1 MIKKIYVY
9 VFGKNVNREQVII
22 MLSLEGIFYEIEEN
36 EIWSFNYNI
45 MEGVISLSLVNPYT
59 AQRHEMKIEKIY
71 NIFFVHSTNKKEKE
85 KENPEYYPF
94 VEMSYIGAD
103 KIEFSMKKI
112 RLLKGYDLE
121 FNLVMELYTDKM
133 FIKAETIIIDGE
145 KYALP

>member
-85 KENPEYYPF
+85 SPEYYPF

-103 KIEFSMKKI
+103 TES
-112 RLLKGYDLE
+112 RGRCPE
-121 FNLVMELYTDKM
+121 
-133 FIKAETIIIDGE
+133 G
-145 KYALP
+145 

>member
-71 NIFFVHSTNKKEKE
+71 NIFFVHSTIKKKKKVQSIILSWRCHTLERTKSISNEK
-85 KENPEYYPF
+85 N
-94 VEMSYIGAD
+94 
-103 KIEFSMKKI
+103 
-112 RLLKGYDLE
+112 
-121 FNLVMELYTDKM
+121 
-133 FIKAETIIIDGE
+133 
-145 KYALP
+145 

>member
-1 MIKKIYVY
+1 MV
-9 VFGKNVNREQVII
+9 
-22 MLSLEGIFYEIEEN
+22 LSLAGIFYEIEEN
-36 EIWSFNYNI
+36 EIWSFDYNI
-45 MEGVISLSLVNPYT
+45 MEGVMYLSLVNPYT

-71 NIFFVHSTNKKEKE
+71 NVFFVHSTDKKEKE
-85 KENPEYYPF
+85 SPEYYPF

-121 FNLVMELYTDKM
+121 FNLVMELYADKM
-133 FIKAETIIIDGE
+133 FIKAETIVIDGE

>member
-1 MIKKIYVY
+1 
-9 VFGKNVNREQVII
+9 
-22 MLSLEGIFYEIEEN
+22 MLYLDDILYEIEES

-45 MEGVISLSLVNPYT
+45 MEGTIYLSIVNPYT
-59 AQRHEMKIEKIY
+59 AVRHEMTIEKIY

-85 KENPEYYPF
+85 SPEYYPF

-103 KIEFSMKKI
+103 KIEFPMKKI
-112 RLLKGYDLE
+112 RLLNGYNLE
-121 FNLVMELYTDKM
+121 FNLCIELYADKM

>member
-59 AQRHEMKIEKIY
+59 AQRHE
-71 NIFFVHSTNKKEKE
+71 KK
-85 KENPEYYPF
+85 
-94 VEMSYIGAD
+94 
-103 KIEFSMKKI
+103 KKVQSI
-112 RLLKGYDLE
+112 ILSWRCHTLE
-121 FNLVMELYTDKM
+121 RTKSNFQ
-133 FIKAETIIIDGE
+133 
-145 KYALP
+145 

>member
-71 NIFFVHSTNKKEKE
+71 NIFLCIVQIKKK
-85 KENPEYYPF
+85 K
-94 VEMSYIGAD
+94 
-103 KIEFSMKKI
+103 KKKI
-112 RLLKGYDLE
+112 RSIILSWRCHTLE
-121 FNLVMELYTDKM
+121 RTKSNFQ
-133 FIKAETIIIDGE
+133 
-145 KYALP
+145 

>member
-85 KENPEYYPF
+85 SPEYYPF

-103 KIEFSMKKI
+103 KIEFPMKKI
-112 RLLKGYDLE
+112 DY
-121 FNLVMELYTDKM
+121 
-133 FIKAETIIIDGE
+133 
-145 KYALP
+145 

>member
-1 MIKKIYVY
+1 MV
-9 VFGKNVNREQVII
+9 
-22 MLSLEGIFYEIEEN
+22 LSLDGIFYEIEEN
-36 EIWSFNYNI
+36 EIWSFDYNI
-45 MEGVISLSLVNPYT
+45 MEGVMYLSLVNPYT

-71 NIFFVHSTNKKEKE
+71 NVFFVHSTDKKEKE
-85 KENPEYYPF
+85 SPEYYPF

-121 FNLVMELYTDKM
+121 FNLVMELYADKM
-133 FIKAETIIIDGE
+133 FIKAETIVIDGE

>member
-45 MEGVISLSLVNPYT
+45 MEAVISLSLVNPYT
-59 AQRHEMKIEKIY
+59 AQTHEMKIEKIY

-85 KENPEYYPF
+85 SCQKRIVNSGQQAP
-94 VEMSYIGAD
+94 VG
-103 KIEFSMKKI
+103 KQ
-112 RLLKGYDLE
+112 
-121 FNLVMELYTDKM
+121 
-133 FIKAETIIIDGE
+133 
-145 KYALP
+145 

>member
-1 MIKKIYVY
+1 
-9 VFGKNVNREQVII
+9 